1 MKSEDEEENEDDSES
16 KVKEESE
23 DDDSDEDEEKEEI
36 DPEDIINAHFEKVQ
50 RTKNRF
56 RLALN
61 DIMIHIN
68 GKDYI
73 LKKMTADVYYWY

>member
-1 MKSEDEEENEDDSES
+1 
-16 KVKEESE
+16 
-23 DDDSDEDEEKEEI
+23 
-36 DPEDIINAHFEKVQ
+36 
-50 RTKNRF
+50 
-56 RLALN
+56 LN